1 MDKLVFNISDAP
13 TWTKV
18 LPLVG
23 AGAGLALAKYQKKE
37 CVFCYVAYGLIGLI
51 GASVPML
58 VKSKES

>member
-23 AGAGLALAKYQKKE
+23 AGAGFALAKYQKKT
-37 CVFCYVAYGLIGLI
+37 CIWCYVGYSLTGLIVGTAPL
-51 GASVPML
+51 L